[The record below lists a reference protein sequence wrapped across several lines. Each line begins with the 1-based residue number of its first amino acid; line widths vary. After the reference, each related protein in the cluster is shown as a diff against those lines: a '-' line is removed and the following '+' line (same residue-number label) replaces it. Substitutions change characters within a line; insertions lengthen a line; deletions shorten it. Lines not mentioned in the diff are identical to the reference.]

1 MIGKQKTTTTTK
13 HSEWHHRFSLLWSN
27 HHLLE
32 DGSTKLVSLQGS
44 NFTSSHCDT
53 LFKATCHVV
62 VCFVFF
68 YAPCRSQSNPHAP
81 DNLHSPITADVLP
94 PSRLTSSLRWMMM
107 VQLSPGWGASSWR
120 EAALQ
125 RVELALEE
133 EERGGG
139 VKGGMTS
146 RKRWFALVLYASC
159 DGLELLHWWGWLGE
173 DEQPSCLVVD
183 TFVLL
188 SLRWTQETRLEHK

>member
-62 VCFVFF
+62 VCFFFF

-139 VKGGMTS
+139 GWREGWRAGS
-146 RKRWFALVLYASC
+146 ADS
-159 DGLELLHWWGWLGE
+159 LLSSTRPVTDSNCSTGE
-173 DEQPSCLVVD
+173 DDLARMSSPRAWSSTHLYCFPWD
-183 TFVLL
+183 
-188 SLRWTQETRLEHK
+188 EHKKQD